1 MANRT
6 VAMSVGAALVAT
18 SIGASLYTA
27 SSAET
32 ARQAI
37 TAAYDPTTRHGE
49 LAVRVDA
56 GGADVT
62 ALAAVA
68 PGTPAQVLTVSDSGM
83 PVWRDPTSGGTVTGL
98 LADRPAAAAGREGQ
112 RYYATDAA
120 AGLELSECVHKGG
133 ATYAWE
139 VVSYGVTATGVALT
153 QAATAADARTALG
166 AWPGAVTV
174 EDMTGTG
181 WTTTAGAS
189 TSATWSGGVLTLSAA
204 SGATGRV
211 EVKRASPLSS
221 TAHAWDYAARID
233 VTAGDTTSGTGYV
246 LILVASDANNFV
258 YYLLSQDGTTR
269 LVYKIAG
276 TETLLGNVAGPS
288 SGQRTGAQLWL
299 RLRGDVSGRWVALW
313 GEGSS
318 GSLPTVWTRT
328 HAADVAGLTAAV
340 PATSALEI
348 RVGSVG
354 GAPLT
359 ATHTVDVL
367 DIRSSWSGAL

>member
-1 MANRT
+1 MSNSNESRRT
-6 VAMSVGAALVAT
+6 FALTAVNLAAALVAAFALLSGGEKAAVLGLT
-18 SIGASLYTA
+18 QHGAL
-27 SSAET
+27 
-32 ARQAI
+32 I
-37 TAAYDPTTRHGE
+37 TAQ
-49 LAVRVDA
+49 DA
-56 GGADVT
+56 GAAD
-62 ALAAVA
+62 AVA
-68 PGTPAQVLTVSDSGM
+68 TVSVTPGTAGQVLTVSDAGL
-83 PVWRDPTSGGTVTGL
+83 PHWAAASGGALPDASGAADGAVLATV
-98 LADRPAAAAGREGQ
+98 
-112 RYYATDAA
+112 
-120 AGLELSECVHKGG
+120 GG
-133 ATYAWE
+133 AQTW
-139 VVSYGVTATGVALT
+139 T
-153 QAATAADARTALG
+153 QM
-166 AWPGAVTV
+166 WPGAVTA

-211 EVKRASPLSS
+211 EVERASPLSS

-246 LILVASDANNFV
+246 LLFVASDATNFV

-269 LVYKIAG
+269 LVHKIAG
-276 TETLLGNVAGPS
+276 TETSLGDVAGPS

-340 PATSALEI
+340 PATSAL
-348 RVGSVG
+348 
-354 GAPLT
+354 
-359 ATHTVDVL
+359 
-367 DIRSSWSGAL
+367 

>member
-1 MANRT
+1 
-6 VAMSVGAALVAT
+6 MSASDPSSPGLPIVGASVTAAAVAAVIVAAFALLTGGEKAQVLGLTQHGALVTAQDAGASDAVALVAV
-18 SIGASLYTA
+18 S
-27 SSAET
+27 
-32 ARQAI
+32 
-37 TAAYDPTTRHGE
+37 
-49 LAVRVDA
+49 
-56 GGADVT
+56 
-62 ALAAVA
+62 
-68 PGTPAQVLTVSDSGM
+68 PGTPGQVLTVSDAGL
-83 PVWRDPTSGGTVTGL
+83 PHWAAGGGGTTLPDASGAADGAV
-98 LADRPAAAAGREGQ
+98 LA
-112 RYYATDAA
+112 T
-120 AGLELSECVHKGG
+120 VGG
-133 ATYAWE
+133 AQTW
-139 VVSYGVTATGVALT
+139 T
-153 QAATAADARTALG
+153 QM
-166 AWPGAVTV
+166 WPGAVTV

-211 EVKRASPLSS
+211 EVERASPLSS

-246 LILVASDANNFV
+246 LLIVASDANNFV
-258 YYLLSQDGTTR
+258 YYRLYQDGTTR
-269 LVYKIAG
+269 LLHRIAG
-276 TETLLGNVAGPS
+276 ADTSLGDVAGPS

-348 RVGSVG
+348 WVGSSG

-359 ATHTVDVL
+359 ATHTADVL

>member
-1 MANRT
+1 MTTRYT
-6 VAMSVGAALVAT
+6 SLGTAALIAG
-18 SIGASLYTA
+18 SIGASVYTA
-27 SSAET
+27 STAQQAREAISA
-32 ARQAI
+32 AH
-37 TAAYDPTTRHGE
+37 DPTTAHGE
-49 LAVRVDA
+49 LAVRADA
-56 GGADVT
+56 GGDDVT
-62 ALAAVA
+62 ALVAIA
-68 PGTPAQVLTVSDSGM
+68 PGTPGQVLTVSDASL
-83 PVWRDPTSGGTVTGL
+83 PHWATPSGGALPDASGAADGAALMTV
-98 LADRPAAAAGREGQ
+98 
-112 RYYATDAA
+112 
-120 AGLELSECVHKGG
+120 GG
-133 ATYAWE
+133 AQTWAQ
-139 VVSYGVTATGVALT
+139 T
-153 QAATAADARTALG
+153 
-166 AWPGAVTV
+166 WPGAVTV

-211 EVKRASPLSS
+211 EVERASPLSS
-221 TAHAWDYAARID
+221 TAHAWDYAVRID

-246 LILVASDANNFV
+246 LLIVAADANNFV
-258 YYLLSQDGTTR
+258 YYLLLQNGTTR
-269 LVYKIAG
+269 LVYGIAG
-276 TETLLGNVAGPS
+276 TATSLGDVAGPS

-313 GEGSS
+313 GVGSS

-348 RVGSVG
+348 WVGSSG

-367 DIRSSWSGAL
+367 AIRSSWSGSL

>member
-1 MANRT
+1 MATRYGLT
-6 VAMSVGAALVAT
+6 GTVAATTAAIVAVLVAMSGSERAQSLGLTQHGALITAQDAGAA
-18 SIGASLYTA
+18 
-27 SSAET
+27 
-32 ARQAI
+32 
-37 TAAYDPTTRHGE
+37 D
-49 LAVRVDA
+49 
-56 GGADVT
+56 
-62 ALAAVA
+62 AVA
-68 PGTPAQVLTVSDSGM
+68 VVAVTPGTAGQVLTVSDAGL
-83 PVWRDPTSGGTVTGL
+83 PHWAAASGG
-98 LADRPAAAAGREGQ
+98 
-112 RYYATDAA
+112 
-120 AGLELSECVHKGG
+120 
-133 ATYAWE
+133 
-139 VVSYGVTATGVALT
+139 
-153 QAATAADARTALG
+153 
-166 AWPGAVTV
+166 GAVTV

-211 EVKRASPLSS
+211 EVERASPLSS

-246 LILVASDANNFV
+246 LMYVASDVNNFV
-258 YYLLSQDGTTR
+258 YYLLLQNGTTR
-269 LVYKIAG
+269 LVYRTAG
-276 TETLLGNVAGPS
+276 ADTSLGDVAGPS

-313 GEGSS
+313 GVGSS

-328 HAADVAGLTAAV
+328 HAADVAGLAAAV

-348 RVGSVG
+348 WVGSSG

-367 DIRSSWSGAL
+367 DIRSSWSGSL